1 MGFSVSFSVG
11 FSKGFDRQLCRMA
24 LPVLA
29 SLLLSACANTSALDW
44 DLRNNEGSTKSAVE
58 QTSAARPAADP
69 NGVISYP
76 GYQVVVAKRGDS
88 VSSIAGRLG
97 IAPTQLASYNALQVN
112 DTLRAGEVLALPVRV
127 SANPAALPA
136 ATVTD
141 MAPTTSGGLDVAA
154 IATTALD
161 RVGTGSTT
169 GKTAGP
175 KPAGSAKLPF
185 ATQTSGPVPVRY
197 QVKRGETAFTIA
209 RQFNIS
215 AKALADWNG
224 LGPDLSVREGQY
236 LIIPTP
242 ADISRQPVAP
252 VADASLPGQGSPT
265 PEPPSAKLPLPTEK
279 TVTAAEAA
287 KLPPPAPDLSAGR
300 TAASASVMA
309 MPVDGKIISNYDG
322 KTNPG
327 IEISATA
334 GSAVRAA
341 QSGTVIYSAPDAST
355 GDPVVL
361 LRHADGLMTAYA
373 GLNSASVAKGDTVK
387 RGQSIGTVKAGNP
400 PRIRFEVRQGV
411 TPLDPLKYLQ

>member
-1 MGFSVSFSVG
+1 
-11 FSKGFDRQLCRMA
+11 MA

-29 SLLLSACANTSALDW
+29 SLLLTACANTSALDW

-58 QTSAARPAADP
+58 QASATRPAADP

-88 VSSIAGRLG
+88 VASIANRLA
-97 IAPTQLASYNALQVN
+97 IPPDQLASYNALNVN

-136 ATVTD
+136 ATMTGE
-141 MAPTTSGGLDVAA
+141 APSGGLDVAA

-161 RVGTGSTT
+161 RVGTDAKPGTKASGS
-169 GKTAGP
+169 GA
-175 KPAGSAKLPF
+175 LPF
-185 ATQTSGPVPVRY
+185 ATKTSGPVPVRY
-197 QVKRGETAFTIA
+197 QVKRGESAFTIA

-242 ADISRQPVAP
+242 ADISRQPAAAV
-252 VADASLPGQGSPT
+252 VDASLPGQGSPT

-287 KLPPPAPDLSAGR
+287 KLAPPAPDLGAGR
-300 TAASASVMA
+300 TAASASAMA
-309 MPVDGKIISNYDG
+309 MPVDGKIISNFDG

-341 QSGTVIYSAPDAST
+341 QAGTVIYNAPDAKT
-355 GDPVVL
+355 GDMVIL
-361 LRHADGLMTAYA
+361 LRHDGGLMTAYA
-373 GLNSASVAKGDTVK
+373 GLGSASVAKGDAVK
-387 RGQSIGTVKAGNP
+387 RGQTIGTVKAGNP

-411 TPLDPLKYLQ
+411 NPLDPLNYLQ